1 LAEAPVDV
9 SAHPPHGDPNA
20 LAISPLNVESHLVPD
35 FVTAKHRLGIRVPA
49 HRITIHGEDAI
60 TLIQPC
66 LGKLAARP
74 RWA

>member
-9 SAHPPHGDPNA
+9 SAHPPHGDLNA
-20 LAISPLNVESHLVPD
+20 LAITPLHVDPD
-35 FVTAKHRLGIRVPA
+35 LVTAKRRLGIRVPA

-66 LGKLAARP
+66 LRKLAARP

>member
-1 LAEAPVDV
+1 LAEAPGDV
-9 SAHPPHGDPNA
+9 SAHPPHGDLNA
-20 LAISPLNVESHLVPD
+20 IAVTPLNVESYLVPD
-35 FVTAKHRLGIRVPA
+35 FVTAKHRLGIRVSA
-49 HRITIHGEDAI
+49 HRITLHGEDAI